1 MIPARS
7 NHPAAPQPAPKLGEL
22 LVRRGCISQDQ
33 CDQVL
38 DEQRRTGRP
47 FGEIAEAMFN
57 LDPAALESAWA
68 DQYQAITGLIDP
80 RRESTDVRVLS
91 MISRRQAWQFRILPL
106 RMDGAEVMICTAK
119 EHLPRALRF
128 AYSRF
133 GPGCYF
139 VLAEPDHLGQALERH
154 YPMPG
159 ARDELAAW
167 HAGRHAA
174 GA

>member
-1 MIPARS
+1 MRTIR
-7 NHPAAPQPAPKLGEL
+7 LGDL
-22 LVRRGCISQDQ
+22 LVKHGVLTEKQRDHVLNAQKLRAKPFGALAEELFGVDP
-33 CDQVL
+33 DQVEKAWA
-38 DEQRRTGRP
+38 EQ
-47 FGEIAEAMFN
+47 F
-57 LDPAALESAWA
+57 AALSVP
-68 DQYQAITGLIDP
+68 IDP
-80 RRESTDVRVLS
+80 RAYHVNPEVLGLVE
-91 MISRRQAWQFRILPL
+91 RRQAWQFRILPL

-174 GA
+174 GT